1 MGADVHVVVQEHVM
15 EQKSVIIIIPCSDL
29 NEYVLECLRGCLGL
43 DYSKYSI
50 ALLPDAP
57 LELPEEF
64 RNRNI
69 IVMPTGDVTIS
80 AKRNLAIRSFRDADY
95 YAFIDSDA
103 YPDVDWLKNGTAAFA
118 GDDIMAVGGPGLSP
132 PNECLHQKVV
142 GNAVKSFLVSGNLAF
157 SKIVSAN
164 RYCLNLHSCDLIV
177 SRLALERI
185 GGFNEGLKTG
195 EDREL
200 CRRIRK
206 NGGKIYFSNNVIVY
220 HHNRYF
226 GRHFFMQRIIHGYSI
241 FSITQADR
249 DWHDAVLFVP
259 LFCSALA
266 GAGLLAGFADKAY
279 WIFSGSCIALYF
291 LVALAEAAR
300 KSDSAGEL
308 PLTFLSIITSNAGYV
323 LGSIMGLLGMKL
335 NFRKMY
341 RNYLNPGRGR
351 QDNCN
356 RDRAVPE

>member
-1 MGADVHVVVQEHVM
+1 M

-29 NEYVLECLRGCLGL
+29 NEYVVECLRGCLGL
-43 DYSKYSI
+43 AYGNYRI
-50 ALLPDAP
+50 ALLPDAHQ
-57 LELPEEF
+57 ELPEEF
-64 RNRNI
+64 RNKNI

-80 AKRNLAIRSFRDADY
+80 AKRNLAISSFRDADY

-103 YPDVDWLKNGTAAFA
+103 YPDEDWLKNSIAAFVR
-118 GDDIMAVGGPGLSP
+118 DDIMAVGGPGLSP

-142 GNAVKSFLVSGNLAF
+142 GNAVKSFLVSGHLAF

-164 RYCLNLHSCDLIV
+164 RYCLNLHSCNLIV
-177 SRLALERI
+177 SGLALERI

-206 NGGKIYFSNNVIVY
+206 INGKIFFSNNVIVY

-241 FSITQADR
+241 FSIMRADR
-249 DWHDAVLFVP
+249 DWHDAVLFAP
-259 LFCSALA
+259 LFCVTLA
-266 GAGLLAGFADKAY
+266 GAGLLAGFANNTY
-279 WIFSGSCIALYF
+279 WVVSGSCIAFYF
-291 LVALAEAAR
+291 LIALAEAAR
-300 KSDSAGEL
+300 KSDSVGEL
-308 PLTFLSIITSNAGYV
+308 PLTFLAIITSNAGYV
-323 LGSIMGLLGMKL
+323 LGSFMGLFGVKL

-341 RNYLNPGRGR
+341 CNYPDPGRGR
-351 QDNCN
+351 QDNFSS
-356 RDRAVPE
+356 DRAAPK